1 MRSGSMEFM
10 LILSEDPELVATQ
23 DQRELAVQQVGEYAM
38 GLVGEGILK
47 GGAPL
52 HPVQEAKK
60 VRTREGRQRVLDG
73 PFAESKEVIAGYFV
87 IEAADLDEAVQV
99 AARCPNAVFGSVEVR
114 ELVPMG

>member
-1 MRSGSMEFM
+1 MEFM
-10 LILSEDPELVATQ
+10 LILSEDPDLIATD
-23 DQRELAVQQVGEYAM
+23 DQRQLAVQQVGEYAM
-38 GLVGEGILK
+38 GLVSAGILK

-87 IEAADLDEAVQV
+87 IEAADVGEAVQI
-99 AARCPNAVFGSVEVR
+99 AARCPNAAFGSVEIR
-114 ELVPMG
+114 EIVPMG